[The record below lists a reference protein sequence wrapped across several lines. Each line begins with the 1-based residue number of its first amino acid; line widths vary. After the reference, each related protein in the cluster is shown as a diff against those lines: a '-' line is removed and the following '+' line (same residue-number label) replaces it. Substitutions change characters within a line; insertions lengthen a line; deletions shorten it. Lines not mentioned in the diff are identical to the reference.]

1 MKIKTENIFSGIL
14 VICALI
20 VIILLLRKEFSS
32 TDTKLNWS
40 VVNNWKELIPEE
52 EWKDENNK
60 HKVYI
65 VEFFDYECPYCSVLD
80 ATLDTIKS
88 KYGDKIKIIRY
99 HFPLNIHPLAYR
111 TAIAAE
117 CAESQG
123 MFDSYHK
130 ELMANQYK
138 LNSINYTEVARLIGI
153 KELGKFQKCVDEE
166 ETADVIAN
174 NVRLAKEFKVNG
186 TPTLIINN
194 KMISGAINTEEIEK
208 IIKEFL

>member
-20 VIILLLRKEFSS
+20 VIILLLRKEFSGNNTELKFS
-32 TDTKLNWS
+32 I
-40 VVNNWKELIPEE
+40 VGNWKELIPE
-52 EWKDENNK
+52 DEKTNGNYS
-60 HKVYI
+60 KVYL
-65 VEFFDYECPYCSVLD
+65 VEFFDYECPYCSILD
-80 ATLDTIKS
+80 ATLDTIQS

-174 NVRLAKEFKVNG
+174 NVRLAKEYKVNG

-208 IIKEFL
+208 IINESQ

>member
-32 TDTKLNWS
+32 NNTELKFS
-40 VVNNWKELIPEE
+40 IVGNWKELIPEE

-80 ATLDTIKS
+80 ARLDTIKS

-117 CAESQG
+117 CARSQEV
-123 MFDSYHK
+123 FDSYHK

-138 LNSINYTEVARLIGI
+138 LNSINFLEVAKLIGI
-153 KELGKFQKCVDEE
+153 KDIEKFQRCINEE
-166 ETADVIAN
+166 EPANVIAN

-194 KMISGAINTEEIEK
+194 KMISGSIDTEEIEK
-208 IIKEFL
+208 IINEFL

>member
-20 VIILLLRKEFSS
+20 VIILLLRKEFSGNNTELKFS
-32 TDTKLNWS
+32 I
-40 VVNNWKELIPEE
+40 VGNWKELIPE
-52 EWKDENNK
+52 DEKTNGNYS
-60 HKVYI
+60 KVYL
-65 VEFFDYECPYCSVLD
+65 VEFFDYECPYCSILD
-80 ATLDTIKS
+80 ATLDTIQS

-117 CAESQG
+117 CAGLQG
-123 MFDSYHK
+123 SFEKYHK

-174 NVRLAKEFKVNG
+174 NVRLAKEYKVNG

-208 IIKEFL
+208 IINESQ

>member
-1 MKIKTENIFSGIL
+1 MKIKIENIFTGIL
-14 VICALI
+14 VVCALI
-20 VIILLLRKEFSS
+20 ITILFLRKEFSGNN
-32 TDTKLNWS
+32 TKLNPS
-40 VVNNWKELIPEE
+40 IVDNWKELIPEE
-52 EWKDENNK
+52 GKVKSNK
-60 HKVYI
+60 PKVYLI
-65 VEFFDYECPYCSVLD
+65 EFFDYECSYCSILD
-80 ATLDTIKS
+80 ATLDTIQS

-117 CAESQG
+117 CAGLQ
-123 MFDSYHK
+123 DSFEKYHK

-166 ETADVIAN
+166 ETANVIAN
-174 NVRLAKEFKVNG
+174 NVDLAKQFKVNG

-194 KMISGAINTEEIEK
+194 KMISGATNTEEIEK
-208 IIKEFL
+208 IINEFL

>member
-20 VIILLLRKEFSS
+20 VIILLLRKEFSGNNTELKFS
-32 TDTKLNWS
+32 I
-40 VVNNWKELIPEE
+40 VGNWKELIPE
-52 EWKDENNK
+52 DEKTNGNYS
-60 HKVYI
+60 KVYL
-65 VEFFDYECPYCSVLD
+65 VEFFDYECPYCSILD
-80 ATLDTIKS
+80 ATLDTIQS

-123 MFDSYHK
+123 MFDRYHK

-174 NVRLAKEFKVNG
+174 NVRLAKEYKVNG

-208 IIKEFL
+208 IINESQ